1 MESIISQNAD
11 TDSLLNPNHNLR
23 QSDKK
28 ETHADVAT
36 IDPTMTHDLAPAKV
50 YPDTELVNVTTK
62 PFLLKSKRSHLVIED

>member
-28 ETHADVAT
+28 KTHADVAT
-36 IDPTMTHDLAPAKV
+36 IDPPMTHDLASAKV
-50 YPDTELVNVTTK
+50 YPDTELVSVNTK
-62 PFLLKSKRSHLVIED
+62 PVLFKSKRSPLV